1 MNRKG
6 QSAIYI
12 ILIVVA
18 AAAIILSFII
28 RTLLNFRSAAVSERS
43 ARVFSASEAGIEEAL
58 RRGLAVADFSVEVGG
73 IKVDVTSQT
82 LVASNFFIFP
92 RSIKKDETV
101 TIWLVGHIDSSTA
114 DLDNSLGQ
122 AYSGNNISVCWGTLN
137 DPIDAAIIFTLIYKE
152 NSSGQYQIA
161 KWAFDPSAGARSN
174 NFDSNFS
181 TPSFPSPCENE
192 TRFIRAVDL
201 SSITGLAGGVILEL
215 LRIKPL
221 YTDAKI
227 GVVADGGAQIPA
239 QGVERI
245 STAQLGDV
253 TRRSKVFQSY
263 PSLPAIFDYAIFTTG
278 SLTK

>member
-1 MNRKG
+1 MRKLQG

-82 LVASNFFIFP
+82 LMASNFFIFP

-101 TIWLVGHIDSSTA
+101 TIWLVGHIDPSTA

-122 AYSGNNISVCWGTLN
+122 AYSANNISVCWGTPGSA
-137 DPIDAAIIFTLIYKE
+137 DIAAIIVSLIYK
-152 NSSGQYQIA
+152 NGSGNYQVA
-161 KWAFDPSAGARSN
+161 KWALDPDGGRGN
-174 NFDSNFS
+174 NFDSNVLS
-181 TPSFPSPCENE
+181 GVSLPSACQNE
-192 TRFIRAVDL
+192 TTYAKNLDF
-201 SSITGLAGGVILEL
+201 SGITYTILEL

-221 YTDAKI
+221 YADAKI
-227 GVVADGGAQIPA
+227 GTAAASGAQIPA